1 MLIILLAH
9 ACAALVAP
17 VCVRMWGRRAF
28 AVLALVPFLSLGWV
42 VAEWGTT
49 SEVQLEWAPSIS
61 MNFDLR
67 FDSLAAVMA
76 GLVLGIGALVL
87 LYCTRYFEDDEPAL
101 GQFAAYLVAFAGAM
115 FGLVTSDNMLLLFVF
130 WEITTVLSFLLVGHN
145 TARPSRRAAL
155 QALLVTGSGGLAML
169 VGIIILGQT
178 AGTYRL
184 SEIIAM
190 PEPPSGTAVT
200 VAVVL
205 LLVGA
210 LSKSAI
216 VPLHFW
222 LPGAM
227 AAPTPVSAY
236 LHAAAMVKAGVYL
249 IARLAPAFADY
260 PLWHPIVL
268 TLGAATMILAGW
280 RALQVTDL
288 KLVLAFGTVS
298 QLGFIVVLVGIGTP
312 AAALAGVAMIVA
324 HALFKAALFMV
335 VGIIDHGAGT
345 RDLRQLTG
353 LGGREPRL
361 LWISVLAASSMAGI
375 PPMFG
380 FVGKEAALTAAAE
393 AGILTDP
400 ARIALT
406 AALVAGSALTVGY
419 SARFVWGAFARKAEV
434 PEVADWHRPGLSMV
448 VPPALLAV
456 ASLAAG
462 LAAPW
467 MDELLSPYARTLPG
481 ELHDHLALWHG
492 VTLALGLTV
501 IVVAAGAALFL
512 ARGRI
517 VDTEHHIL
525 GNADRAYDATLR
537 GMTTL
542 SLRMTG
548 AVQRG
553 SLPLSQA
560 TILVTLVLLPAILL
574 AFGTRAGVE
583 LRLWDNP
590 LQVVIGAI
598 MVMMALAATVLR
610 NRLAAVIVV
619 GATGY
624 GCGLIF
630 ALHGAPDLAL
640 TQFLVETIT
649 LVIFVLVLRGFPA
662 EIEAGREV
670 AFKARRAIL
679 AVLVGVTVAVLTGF
693 AVAARSAEPIWKLIP
708 EAAYAFGGGKN
719 AVNVLLV
726 DIRAWDTLGEITVL
740 IVAAT
745 GVASLVFR
753 TRRFGSAPR
762 AADSP
767 HYDPDAVSWLPAGRL
782 VDRRE
787 RSMVLQVTTRL
798 VFPTIMVLSIYFF
811 FAGHNAPGGGF
822 AGGLTAGLALTLRY
836 LAGGRYEL
844 GEALPVDAG
853 HVLGAGLTLAA
864 GTAVSSLFLGAPPLS
879 SAIIEVTLPVLGHI
893 KLVTALFFDLGVYLI
908 VVGLVLDVLRSLGAR
923 LDLELPDMLSNAAAV
938 PASRRSVGAT
948 GTAANGTT
956 GPATSDL
963 GTADDSTPDVSTP
976 GNSTTENG
984 TAGNDTAGNG
994 TAANGRANNGI
1005 AGTGSDTKGAHR

>member
-28 AVLALVPFLSLGWV
+28 AVLAVVPFVSLGWV
-42 VAEWGTT
+42 IANWGTT

-67 FDSLAAVMA
+67 FDSLAAVMSV
-76 GLVLGIGALVL
+76 LVLGIGALVL
-87 LYCTRYFEDDEPAL
+87 LYCMRYFEDDEPAL

-169 VGIIILGQT
+169 VGIIILGQS

-184 SEIIAM
+184 SEILAM
-190 PEPPSGTAVT
+190 PEPPSGTAIT

-249 IARLAPAFADY
+249 IARLAPGFADS

-268 TLGAATMILAGW
+268 SLGAATMILAGW

-298 QLGFIVVLVGIGTP
+298 QLGFLVVLVGIGTP
-312 AAALAGVAMIVA
+312 AAALAGVALIVA
-324 HALFKAALFMV
+324 HALFKACLFMV
-335 VGIIDHGAGT
+335 VGIIDHSAGT

-353 LGGREPRL
+353 LGKREPWL
-361 LWISVLAASSMAGI
+361 LGISALAALSMAGL
-375 PPMFG
+375 PPLFG
-380 FVGKEAALTAAAE
+380 FVGKESALAAVAD
-393 AGILTDP
+393 AGVLADP

-406 AALVAGSALTVGY
+406 AALVLGSALTVGY
-419 SARFVWGAFARKAEV
+419 SARFVWGAFADKADV
-434 PEVADWHRPGLSMV
+434 PEVDWHRPAGLMV
-448 VPPALLAV
+448 VAPALLAA

-481 ELHDHLALWHG
+481 ELHEHLALWHG
-492 VTLALGLTV
+492 FTLALGLTV
-501 IVVAAGAALFL
+501 IVVSVGVALFL
-512 ARGRI
+512 VRGRI

-548 AVQRG
+548 AIQRG

-560 TILVTLVLLPAILL
+560 TILVTLILLPIILL

-590 LQVVIGAI
+590 LQAVIGLI
-598 MVMMALAATVLR
+598 MVMMAVAATMLR

-624 GCGLIF
+624 GCGVIF

-640 TQFLVETIT
+640 TQFLVETVT
-649 LVIFVLVLRGFPA
+649 LVVFVLVLRGFPA
-662 EIEAGREV
+662 EIEAKREA
-670 AFKARRAIL
+670 AFKVRRALL
-679 AVLVGVTVAVLTGF
+679 AVGVGVTVAVLAGF
-693 AVAARSAEPIWKLIP
+693 AITARSTEPIWHLIP
-708 EAAYAFGGGKN
+708 EYAYAFGGGKN

-726 DIRAWDTLGEITVL
+726 DVRAWDTLGEVTVL

-762 AADSP
+762 AADAP
-767 HYDPDAVSWLPAGRL
+767 NYDPDAVSWLPAGRL
-782 VDRRE
+782 VDRRD

-798 VFPTIMVLSIYFF
+798 VFPTIMVLSVFFF

-853 HVLGAGLTLAA
+853 HLLGAGLTLVA
-864 GTAVSSLFLGAPPLS
+864 GTAMGSLLLGAPPLT
-879 SAIIEVTLPVLGHI
+879 SAIIEVTVPVLGHI
-893 KLVTALFFDLGVYLI
+893 KVVTSLFFDLGVYLI

-923 LDLELPDMLSNAAAV
+923 LDLELPD
-938 PASRRSVGAT
+938 PD
-948 GTAANGTT
+948 TAADIATVTAGAPGTVATDDTTNGVTNGTT
-956 GPATSDL
+956 T
-963 GTADDSTPDVSTP
+963 
-976 GNSTTENG
+976 NG
-984 TAGNDTAGNG
+984 TAVD
-994 TAANGRANNGI
+994 GRADSGGV
-1005 AGTGSDTKGAHR
+1005 AGTDSNTEGAHR